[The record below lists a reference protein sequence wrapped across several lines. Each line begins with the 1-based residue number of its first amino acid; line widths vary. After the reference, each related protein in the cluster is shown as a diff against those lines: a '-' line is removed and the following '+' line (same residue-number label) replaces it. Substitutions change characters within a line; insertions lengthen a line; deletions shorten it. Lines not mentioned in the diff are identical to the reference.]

1 MMFSAC
7 ASSIHTMLGESPP
20 YSLNDLGNIAK
31 RLGDQEEAHR
41 CDTEAARILSEI
53 GMTIDQLYDD
63 IGH

>member
-41 CDTEAARILSEI
+41 CYTDAVRIMREI
-53 GMTIDQLYDD
+53 GVPIAQWLIDEGY
-63 IGH
+63 